1 MPINPLKEK
10 LTDIGRPIAERILSI
25 DGSEEMIR
33 VRLGEPQPF
42 ADGQDWY
49 CPYEVVRGEHRM
61 VRFAAG
67 VDSLQA
73 LQLALLGSASN
84 VYVTNRELDH
94 ALRWYGNRELG
105 FTSYDG
111 EKF

>member
-1 MPINPLKEK
+1 MSINPLKQK
-10 LTDIGRPIAERILSI
+10 LTEIGRPIAERVLSI
-25 DGSEEMIR
+25 EGSAETVS

-42 ADGQDWY
+42 PDGQDWY
-49 CPYEVVRGEHRM
+49 CPYEVVHGDQKM

-73 LQLALLGSASN
+73 LQLALIGLASN
-84 VYVTNRELDH
+84 VYVTNRELEQG
-94 ALRWYGNRELG
+94 LRWYDNRELG
-105 FTSYDG
+105 FRSYDG

>member
-10 LTDIGRPIAERILSI
+10 LTEIGRPIAERVLSI
-25 DGSEEMIR
+25 EGSGETVS
-33 VRLGEPQPF
+33 VRLGEPLPYP
-42 ADGQDWY
+42 DGQDWY
-49 CPYEVVRGEHRM
+49 CPYEVVHGEQRM

-73 LQLALLGSASN
+73 LQLALIGLASN
-84 VYVTNRELDH
+84 VYVTNRELNN
-94 ALRWYGNRELG
+94 ALRWYENRELG
-105 FTSYDG
+105 FTNYDG